1 MELRVTALIPLTAA
15 LIVAP
20 LLGTPIAQGD
30 PAPNWSGNYKVTFHT
45 DQKSGSSMAATQSE
59 EPYSATYQFST
70 DCSSG
75 SCVASAIDGPT
86 PKDNVSKAV
95 KFDWTGSQWSRTN
108 NWRWDCLLPDRTITY
123 DPATSVTTYLPQA
136 DGSLTGTFQNHHQLG
151 CLPGHGDDSVT
162 AVPV

>member
-1 MELRVTALIPLTAA
+1 MELRVTALIPLTAT

-20 LLGTPIAQGD
+20 LLGAPIAQGD

-75 SCVASAIDGPT
+75 G
-86 PKDNVSKAV
+86 
-95 KFDWTGSQWSRTN
+95 
-108 NWRWDCLLPDRTITY
+108 
-123 DPATSVTTYLPQA
+123 
-136 DGSLTGTFQNHHQLG
+136 
-151 CLPGHGDDSVT
+151 GHGAPSGG
-162 AVPV
+162 AVRAARVSGVAVAR